1 MTPEHLAPLTP
12 THPETAQRI
21 ARRSA
26 PSFTT
31 LTALFLSASLLA
43 ACGGGGG
50 DAEAASQPGSG
61 TPASALADANP
72 LSLDQGTPAPFS
84 LPEDDIWFLDEAAF
98 NPEGQSTTDTK
109 EGVTTKAS
117 ATQPVIVRAPAFGPA
132 GQTVRV
138 GTPIVRVT
146 GVYRNGVAVAGFRSR
161 DGRDIPEGRQAS
173 YTPTTADIG
182 KRLVYRERVINQ
194 RTGEYIFAYSSPVTV
209 VAADTPSTDN
219 RASKPVS
226 LRAPLIAGGNTRIR
240 AGRPVSAIAG
250 VYQNGQISSRQ
261 WLRDGQ
267 PIAGATAETYTPTRA
282 DVGKKLGYVET
293 VRTPAGSNPVQVQAG
308 TVSVV
313 ADNYPSIHTM
323 PRTSVASQTAEVG
336 QMVRGT
342 SGVYQ
347 WGRVRQAF
355 WMVDNA
361 LTAKGDSYT
370 VTAADLGKTLAYT
383 EEIEGDSGDV
393 VWLSAPAIKVVAA
406 KSAASASS
414 TSASSQPVTP
424 APTPVAGGNGSA
436 VPGLNLGGNGQN
448 TPATPGA
455 RPASNA
461 SIAANDVCRDILL
474 RNNPLQRGQESAR
487 VPDRQIPATG
497 VAVQEPTYGT
507 CQVRLTHNGQKAGDE
522 KSHRSDYSRRQAF
535 NADNSRILM
544 YASNGYWHLYDGH
557 TGKYLKQLQGPAG
570 DAEPQWH
577 PTNPDVLYYVPNNGW
592 GMTITELNVASDQRR
607 VVGDLG
613 ARLKS
618 FWPTAATAWTKS
630 EGAPSA
636 DGRYWCLM
644 VDNNQWQG
652 VGVVTWDMKEDRI
665 LGRMNL
671 PARPDHVSMSP
682 SGQYCV
688 VSWAHNRELGTRAYT
703 RDFTTPHAASA
714 ARQPYVKLHE
724 QSEHSDLALNKQGED
739 VYVAIDYQADRGDVF
754 MVNLKTGKR
763 TSLFPTYLSGTAT
776 AIHFSGKAYGKPG
789 WALVSTYGEYH
800 ASNQASSL
808 RNTAMQQWMHR
819 KIFAVSLEENPQ
831 IRPLAHADSDSKSSW
846 GSDAYWAEPQATVN
860 SDFTRVLFNSTLNS
874 SRIQDVETYMLA
886 LPKGALDK

>member
-1 MTPEHLAPLTP
+1 MVVAQWAVWRTGAAYVPLDPHFPQDRLSYMAEDAGLALV
-12 THPETAQRI
+12 
-21 ARRSA
+21 
-26 PSFTT
+26 
-31 LTALFLSASLLA
+31 
-43 ACGGGGG
+43 
-50 DAEAASQPGSG
+50 
-61 TPASALADANP
+61 LADAETVEVCQQFNWP
-72 LSLDQGTPAPFS
+72 AERTLTISADELVQDLPASGEIEKRLDLSRP
-84 LPEDDIWFLDEAAF
+84 EAAAYVIYTS
-98 NPEGQSTTDTK
+98 GSTGK
-109 EGVTTKAS
+109 PK
-117 ATQPVIVRAPAFGPA
+117 
-132 GQTVRV
+132 
-138 GTPIVRVT
+138 
-146 GVYRNGVAVAGFRSR
+146 GVAVPHRAAANLLLSM
-161 DGRDIPEGRQAS
+161 
-173 YTPTTADIG
+173 
-182 KRLVYRERVINQ
+182 Q
-194 RTGEYIFAYSSPVTV
+194 RKPGI
-209 VAADTPSTDN
+209 
-219 RASKPVS
+219 RASDRLLAVTTLS
-226 LRAPLIAGGNTRIR
+226 FDIALLELITPLIAGGNTRIR

-361 LTAKGDSYT
+361 LTAKGNSYT

-406 KSAASASS
+406 KPAASASNPG
-414 TSASSQPVTP
+414 ASSQPA
-424 APTPVAGGNGSA
+424 APVATPVAGGNGSA
-436 VPGLNLGGNGQN
+436 APGLNLGSNGQN
-448 TPATPGA
+448 TPAAPGA

-461 SIAANDVCRDILL
+461 SIAADDVCRDILL

-535 NADNSRILM
+535 NADSSRILM

-557 TGKYLKQLQGPAG
+557 TGRYLKQLQGPAG

-613 ARLKS
+613 ARLKNS
-618 FWPTAATAWTKS
+618 
-630 EGAPSA
+630 
-636 DGRYWCLM
+636 
-644 VDNNQWQG
+644 QWQG

>member
-1 MTPEHLAPLTP
+1 MPKPP
-12 THPETAQRI
+12 P
-21 ARRSA
+21 
-26 PSFTT
+26 
-31 LTALFLSASLLA
+31 
-43 ACGGGGG
+43 
-50 DAEAASQPGSG
+50 QPGSG

-132 GQTVRV
+132 GQTVHV

-323 PRTSVASQTAEVG
+323 PRTSVTSQTAEVG

-355 WMVDNA
+355 WIVDNT

-406 KSAASASS
+406 KSAASESKPG
-414 TSASSQPVTP
+414 ASSQPA
-424 APTPVAGGNGSA
+424 APVATPVAGGNGSA
-436 VPGLNLGGNGQN
+436 TPGLNLGSNSQN
-448 TPATPGA
+448 TPGA

-507 CQVRLTHNGQKAGDE
+507 CR
-522 KSHRSDYSRRQAF
+522 
-535 NADNSRILM
+535 
-544 YASNGYWHLYDGH
+544 
-557 TGKYLKQLQGPAG
+557 
-570 DAEPQWH
+570 
-577 PTNPDVLYYVPNNGW
+577 
-592 GMTITELNVASDQRR
+592 
-607 VVGDLG
+607 
-613 ARLKS
+613 
-618 FWPTAATAWTKS
+618 
-630 EGAPSA
+630 
-636 DGRYWCLM
+636 
-644 VDNNQWQG
+644 
-652 VGVVTWDMKEDRI
+652 
-665 LGRMNL
+665 
-671 PARPDHVSMSP
+671 
-682 SGQYCV
+682 
-688 VSWAHNRELGTRAYT
+688 
-703 RDFTTPHAASA
+703 
-714 ARQPYVKLHE
+714 
-724 QSEHSDLALNKQGED
+724 
-739 VYVAIDYQADRGDVF
+739 
-754 MVNLKTGKR
+754 
-763 TSLFPTYLSGTAT
+763 
-776 AIHFSGKAYGKPG
+776 
-789 WALVSTYGEYH
+789 
-800 ASNQASSL
+800 
-808 RNTAMQQWMHR
+808 
-819 KIFAVSLEENPQ
+819 FA
-831 IRPLAHADSDSKSSW
+831 
-846 GSDAYWAEPQATVN
+846 
-860 SDFTRVLFNSTLNS
+860 
-874 SRIQDVETYMLA
+874 
-886 LPKGALDK
+886 